1 VTERYNVVILDPDG
15 FSEYYLRDVGARQ
28 AVEAAKRIVDGLP
41 VKHGVVA
48 RVMITDEED
57 FCNFLWERD
66 RGIVYPET
74 AQP

>member
-1 VTERYNVVILDPDG
+1 MTDRYNVVIFDAAG

-28 AVEAAKRIVDGLP
+28 AVEAAKRIVHGLP

-48 RVMITDEED
+48 RVMITDEDD

-66 RGIVYPET
+66 RGIVYPEI